1 MANVLWE
8 HEPSKKI
15 RVWVDGC
22 FDLFHFGH
30 ANAFRQARAL
40 GDVLIVGIHTDEE
53 VERVKGVWVW
63 RVRWCVRVRDAA
75 AVGACVCVMLL
86 QVPRPL

>member
-1 MANVLWE
+1 MDFLMANVLWE

-53 VERVKGVWVW
+53 VERVKGVWV
-63 RVRWCVRVRDAA
+63 CGEC
-75 AVGACVCVMLL
+75 VGACVCVMLL
-86 QVPRPL
+86 PLVRACA